1 VPRRARPNTPPLPF
15 SGPVHVVWFKRD
27 LRVCDHEALAKAAE
41 QGPVLALYV
50 FEDELL
56 AAPEADRGHFGFVL
70 ETLRDL
76 DASLQRLGARLT
88 VRRGAMPAVLDE
100 LQQELTPFGGI
111 AHVYAHQEC
120 GNAQTFARDRR
131 VAKWLDE
138 RGVGFTEFFQDGVVR
153 RLPSRDGW
161 SGRWQRRMKRHLIP
175 PPERLL
181 GVDPEGRTFEHGRVP
196 TLDELG
202 LRPTTVQDDLRQRG
216 GEALAQQTLRTF
228 LHERGEPYQQAM
240 SSPLEGWDACSRLSP
255 HFAVGAISLKTVHHE
270 LSARQQQLRELSPAE
285 RGTWG
290 AAMRSF
296 AGRLRWHCHF
306 MQKLEDEPAL
316 EFHNLNRAFDGLREG
331 EFDAARYDAWR
342 EGRTGYPMVDAC
354 MRCLAATGWLN
365 FRMRAMLVSFAA
377 YHLWLHWRQVGL
389 HLATRFVDFEPGI
402 HWSQTQMQSGVTG
415 INTVRIYSPTKQ
427 LQDQDPDGVFVRR
440 WVPELAGVPTK
451 LLAEPFQ
458 MTRAEQ
464 DAAGCVIGGDYP
476 APVVEHKAA
485 VQAAKDRVYAARRT
499 DEAKA
504 EAKRVYEQHGSRR
517 RPRRRAGGASA

>member
-1 VPRRARPNTPPLPF
+1 
-15 SGPVHVVWFKRD
+15 VHVVWFKRD
-27 LRVCDHEALAKAAE
+27 LRVADHEALAAAAE
-41 QGPVLALYV
+41 RGPVLALYV

-56 AAPEADRGHFGFVL
+56 AAPEADRGHYGFVL
-70 ETLRDL
+70 EALGAL
-76 DASLQRLGARLT
+76 DAALRRLGARLT
-88 VRRGAMPAVLDE
+88 VRRGEMPQVLDALDRD
-100 LQQELTPFGGI
+100 LQPFGGI
-111 AHVYAHQEC
+111 AQVYAHQEC
-120 GNAQTFARDRR
+120 GNGLTYARDRR
-131 VAKWLDE
+131 VARWLDE
-138 RGVGFTEFFQDGVVR
+138 RGVGLSEFVQDGVVR

-161 SGRWQRRMKRHLIP
+161 SGRWQRRMKRDLVP
-175 PPERLL
+175 TPSRVL
-181 GVDPEGRTFEHGRVP
+181 GVDPEGGRFDHGALP

-202 LRPTTVQDDLRQRG
+202 LPPTTVRDDLRQRG

-228 LHERGEPYQQAM
+228 LFERGASYQRAM
-240 SSPLEGWDACSRLSP
+240 SSPLAGWEACSRLSP
-255 HFAVGAISLKTVHHE
+255 HFAVGSISLKTVHHE
-270 LSARQQQLRELSPAE
+270 LSARQRELREMSPAE

-290 AAMRSF
+290 AATRSF

-316 EFHNLNRAFDGLREG
+316 EFRNLNRAFDGLREDD
-331 EFDAARYDAWR
+331 FDPARYEAWR
-342 EGRTGYPMVDAC
+342 QGRTGYPMVDAC
-354 MRCLAATGWLN
+354 MRCLAETGWLN

-377 YHLWLHWRQVGL
+377 YHLWLHWRPVGM
-389 HLATRFVDFEPGI
+389 HLATKFVDFEPGI

-440 WVPELAGVPTK
+440 WVPELARVPDK
-451 LLAEPFQ
+451 LLAEPFR

-464 DAAGCVIGGDYP
+464 GDAGCVIGGDYP
-476 APVVEHKAA
+476 APIVDHKEA

-517 RPRRRAGGASA
+517 RPRRRAGGATA